1 MENKHIPV
9 MIEEVKSYIP
19 VNKELNI
26 IDATFG
32 GGGYSKMFL
41 ENFKIGKLIAIDR
54 TLYLIFL
61 LKNYPK
67 STIILN

>member
-26 IDATFG
+26 IDATFVG
-32 GGGYSKMFL
+32 GVYSKIFL
-41 ENFKIGKLIAIDR
+41 EIFKIGKLIAIDR
-54 TLYLIFL
+54 DPLSNFFAKKLSD
-61 LKNYPK
+61 K
-67 STIILN
+67 